1 MRHRKEKGDDPEKD
15 LESADPNKQTRI
27 SFADGWNPDQD
38 DGEYANLVRYISTY
52 RDRRFSRAGSVS
64 QASGG
69 EEDESKPKIPWYKPW
84 MKLTHQ
90 KADPGDAWEVPFDWL
105 STEIRTGLTSAEV
118 TQRRKKAGFNE
129 LTTEKEN
136 MFLKFLGYF
145 QGPILYGKFAFRL
158 PEGHRIVVNA
168 PG

>member
-15 LESADPNKQTRI
+15 LENHDPKNTRI
-27 SFADGWNPDQD
+27 SFADGWDPDRD

-69 EEDESKPKIPWYKPW
+69 EEEEEKVKIPWWKFW
-84 MKLTHQ
+84 MRLSHQ
-90 KADPGDAWEVPFDWL
+90 SADKAEAWDVPFEWL
-105 STEIRTGLTSAEV
+105 NTELRTGLSTNEV
-118 TQRRKKAGFNE
+118 THRRKKAGFNE

-145 QGPILYGKFAFRL
+145 QGPILYGKIDNVYAFSC
-158 PEGHRIVVNA
+158 
-168 PG
+168 